1 MSTSGPELYRGFI
14 IAPVR
19 TGGYDVI
26 NQITG
31 KWVWR
36 PTERSARWWAGTWS
50 RINEIIM
57 NSKPK
62 SPPRKVKVIKVR
74 KLKCLRDTLPETPTR
89 IR

>member
-1 MSTSGPELYRGFI
+1 MSNPTPELYRGFI
-14 IAPVR
+14 ITPVR

-36 PTERSARWWAGTWS
+36 PTERSARWWAGTWA

-57 NSKPK
+57 HSKPK

-74 KLKCLRDTLPETPTR
+74 KLKGLRDTLPETPAR